1 MKESKSMA
9 RRGMAGQLN
18 MFDFFSAEGNSLGEV
33 EMVSLMPSMEE
44 APVVAEESVVV
55 EEPVEVEEPVVVE
68 APAVVEEKPIK
79 KKTRTKVVQKRKDD
93 GKVAM
98 SRDYVVNGEKIE
110 IAYLNYNKVRI
121 CKGNNEPEIH
131 TFECSKDAVD
141 YYVTKMQELEKDDE

>member
-98 SRDYVVNGEKIE
+98 SRDYEVNGEKIE

>member
-44 APVVAEESVVV
+44 APVVAEEPVVV

>member
-44 APVVAEESVVV
+44 APVVAEAPVVV

>member
-18 MFDFFSAEGNSLGEV
+18 MFDFFSAEVNSLGEV

-44 APVVAEESVVV
+44 APVVAEEPVVV